1 LAQAKFKVKDVPTP
15 APAYEPITAGFSAL
29 ALVESAGKDLTLRS
43 KAVETARR
51 WLSEAILRLP
61 EHGRLLHAQAS
72 ATAHDMPAHDAEV
85 AELALA
91 WALAHVWPD
100 HPARPK
106 LARALAEHRRASQF
120 VNTFENAL
128 FLLVAADAAEQG
140 KGQGTVEGMADDV
153 QLLPSVAWPDAGKVL
168 DRVWP
173 LSALPK
179 SSFAQGPGGRFIL
192 RGQGDGEL
200 FYSLDASFPAKNPDA
215 VLERGL
221 SIETHLRNPRQ
232 ARGDVVEVGAGEILA
247 LDIFLGARSPQEFL
261 AIDVPLPAGLEAIN
275 PDIPV
280 ESLAVGPEVVAHH
293 DFALEH
299 QELHAERVLIFP
311 RFLRPGIAKHTVFLR
326 ALLAGSY
333 QMPSPRA
340 EVMYNSEIHGRGRAT
355 HITILPAAN

>member
-1 LAQAKFKVKDVPTP
+1 
-15 APAYEPITAGFSAL
+15 
-29 ALVESAGKDLTLRS
+29 
-43 KAVETARR
+43 
-51 WLSEAILRLP
+51 
-61 EHGRLLHAQAS
+61 LLHAQSS
-72 ATAHDMPAHDAEV
+72 ATAHDIPAHGAEV

-91 WALAHVWPD
+91 WALARVSPD

-128 FLLVAADAAEQG
+128 FLLVAADAAEQA
-140 KGQGTVEGMADDV
+140 KGQGTVEGVADDV
-153 QLLPSVAWPDAGKVL
+153 QLLPSIAWPAVGKVL

-179 SSFAQGPGGRFIL
+179 SFFTQERGALFIL

-200 FYSLDASFPAKNPDA
+200 FYSLEASFPAKNPGA
-215 VLERGL
+215 ILERGL
-221 SIETHLRNPRQ
+221 SIETHLRDPRQ
-232 ARGDVVEVGAGEILA
+232 ARGEVIEVGAGEILA
-247 LDIFLGARSPQEFL
+247 LDIYLGVRSPQEFV

-280 ESLAVGPEVVAHH
+280 ESLAVGPEVAAHH
-293 DFALEH
+293 DFAFEH

-311 RFLRPGIAKHTVFLR
+311 RFLRPGIAKQTVFLR

-340 EVMYNSEIHGRGRAT
+340 EVMYNPEIHGRGKAT
-355 HITILPAAN
+355 HITILPGPN

>member
-1 LAQAKFKVKDVPTP
+1 
-15 APAYEPITAGFSAL
+15 
-29 ALVESAGKDLTLRS
+29 
-43 KAVETARR
+43 
-51 WLSEAILRLP
+51 
-61 EHGRLLHAQAS
+61 
-72 ATAHDMPAHDAEV
+72 M
-85 AELALA
+85 
-91 WALAHVWPD
+91 
-100 HPARPK
+100 
-106 LARALAEHRRASQF
+106 
-120 VNTFENAL
+120 NTFENAL
-128 FLLVAADAAEQG
+128 FLLVAADAAEQA

-153 QLLPSVAWPDAGKVL
+153 RLLPSVAWPDAGKLL

-179 SSFAQGPGGRFIL
+179 SFFTQDRGGRFIL

-221 SIETHLRNPRQ
+221 SIETHLRDPRQ
-232 ARGDVVEVGAGEILA
+232 TRGDVVEVGAGEILA
-247 LDIFLGARSPQEFL
+247 LDIFLGTRSPQEFL

-293 DFALEH
+293 DFAFEH
-299 QELHAERVLIFP
+299 QELHAERVLVFP

-333 QMPSPRA
+333 QMPSSRA
-340 EVMYNSEIHGRGRAT
+340 EVMYNPEIHGRGKAT
-355 HITILPAAN
+355 RITILPAAN